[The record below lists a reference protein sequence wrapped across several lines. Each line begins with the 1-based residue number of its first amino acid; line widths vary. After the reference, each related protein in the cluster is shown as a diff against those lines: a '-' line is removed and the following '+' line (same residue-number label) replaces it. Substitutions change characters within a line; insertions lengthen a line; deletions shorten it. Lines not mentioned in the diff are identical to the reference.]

1 MLLQPGAAE
10 TEVTVGVEESMAAEV
25 AENSFQSTKGISVIE
40 LYIINLK

>member
-1 MLLQPGAAE
+1 MLLQSGAAE
-10 TEVTVGVEESMAAEV
+10 TEVTVGIEKILAAEV